1 MKKTTKIHVITC
13 LAAISTIFASCQ
25 NYDDF
30 EFTGTVI
37 DYEECTVI
45 PDLGYAIALT
55 TPDSIGAH
63 YTTRTMAE
71 YDNVVV
77 VYGADRLLSENDKVS
92 GRIYLDPNYSKSECY
107 FHIQRDAPEAH
118 FTKLKVIK

>member
-63 YTTRTMAE
+63 YTIKFTFLE
-71 YDNVVV
+71 YLFILIVDFV
-77 VYGADRLLSENDKVS
+77 LL
-92 GRIYLDPNYSKSECY
+92 RC
-107 FHIQRDAPEAH
+107 
-118 FTKLKVIK
+118 